1 MPYTANNFMSP
12 TRADRPYG
20 SFPRDAHAE
29 PGRTPSPARRP
40 GLRERLAR
48 FRARTHS
55 VQLVVL
61 GLLLAFAAVL
71 MANAVASRPLLT
83 ARDVDNAIERA
94 LASATPK
101 PPLALSVYEK
111 AQPSVVQIRT
121 TSHAPSG
128 TLERGGG
135 AGVVLDD
142 EGHILTALHVVQG
155 AEGIVVIF
163 ADGTE
168 SLAEVVAARA
178 ETDIAVLRPFTS
190 PQLLVPAVLGNPG
203 ALRVGEE
210 AIAIGNPFGLPQS
223 LSAGVISGLNR
234 RFQPSA
240 QNRPI
245 TGLIQ
250 FDAAVNP
257 GNSGGPL
264 LNREG
269 DVVGVVIG
277 VVNPTDR
284 TFFVGIGFAVPI
296 DVAGGALGTPPD

>member
-1 MPYTANNFMSP
+1 MSP
-12 TRADRPYG
+12 TKADRPYG
-20 SFPRDAHAE
+20 SFPREAKEE
-29 PGRTPSPARRP
+29 PGAPPPAPPRP
-40 GLRERLAR
+40 GLRQRLAR
-48 FRARTHS
+48 FRARTHNL
-55 VQLVVL
+55 QLVVL
-61 GLLLAFAAVL
+61 GVLVAFAAVL
-71 MANAVASRPLLT
+71 LANAVTSRPQLT
-83 ARDVDNAIERA
+83 AREVDDAIERA

-101 PPLALSVYEK
+101 PPVSVSVYGK
-111 AQPSVVQIRT
+111 VWPSVVQIRT

-128 TLERGGG
+128 ALERGGG

-142 EGHILTALHVVQG
+142 QGHILTALHVVQG
-155 AEGIVVIF
+155 AEGVVVIF

-168 SLAEVVAARA
+168 SLAELIATRA
-178 ETDIAVLRPFTS
+178 ESDIAVLRPFTP
-190 PQLLVPAVLGNPG
+190 PQLLVPAILGNPG

-210 AIAIGNPFGLPQS
+210 AIAVGNPFGLPQS
-223 LSAGVISGLNR
+223 LSAGVISGLGR

-296 DVAGGALGTPPD
+296 DVAAGALGTPPD